1 LLRGVAAP
9 LDQQL
14 LVEGALIELRLLT
27 LGFSLAE
34 IKEFSKS
41 QIELYLAVQM
51 ATEEK
56 QAQDQASADR
66 TARMKNGGR

>member
-1 LLRGVAAP
+1 MKGVTVP
-9 LDQQL
+9 IDEQL
-14 LVEGALIELRLLT
+14 VIEGVLIELRLIR
-27 LGFSLAE
+27 LGFSLADIE
-34 IKEFSKS
+34 KLPQD

-56 QAQDQASADR
+56 QAQDQASAER